1 MVGGKREKD
10 EFTLFKEQARSIKG
24 RHEAV
29 KDKGLNIKDVSFEK
43 VKIRNPKH
51 EIRNKHEIQ
60 MTKILN

>member
-29 KDKGLNIKDVSFEK
+29 KDKGLNIVTLQWRVGLGRRMALGVLSS
-43 VKIRNPKH
+43 PW
-51 EIRNKHEIQ
+51 
-60 MTKILN
+60 